1 MGKTRALKW
10 GLLILSVAILVFIVL
25 RITLLHERQKQ
36 TEIGDVE
43 REDVQPPFEKKD
55 IETLNVSQ
63 LKAYITACEI
73 AGDYQE
79 CERAYRRAI
88 RLTQDDKSRFRELID
103 LKFGLAD
110 LYVNS
115 LWEYG
120 QFGGEDKMPPAL
132 KRAIGIYDEIIASFP
147 GSELAAEAQFRKG
160 ILFHNELSGYW
171 NSLHA
176 DDAIREFQK
185 VIEQYPETD
194 QARRAKEK
202 LAALQREE

>member
-1 MGKTRALKW
+1 MGKTKALKW
-10 GLLILSVAILVFIVL
+10 GLLTLSVAVLVFIVL

-36 TEIGDVE
+36 ADIGETEQ
-43 REDVQPPFEKKD
+43 EDVQPAFEKKD
-55 IETLNVSQ
+55 IETLSLGQ

-88 RLTQDDKSRFRELID
+88 RLTRDNRSHFKELID

-132 KRAIGIYDEIIASFP
+132 KRAMGIYDEIIASFP

-160 ILFHNELSGYW
+160 ILFHNQLSGYW

>member
-1 MGKTRALKW
+1 MGKTKALKW
-10 GLLILSVAILVFIVL
+10 GLLTLSVAVLVFIVL

-36 TEIGDVE
+36 AGIGETEQEDIQPAFE
-43 REDVQPPFEKKD
+43 RKD
-55 IETLNVSQ
+55 IETLSLGQ

-79 CERAYRRAI
+79 CERVYRRAI
-88 RLTQDDKSRFRELID
+88 RLSQDNGLHFKELID

-132 KRAIGIYDEIIASFP
+132 KRAMGIYDEIIASFP

-176 DDAIREFQK
+176 DDAVREFQK